1 MAASSTRR
9 PQQAKSVR
17 ANIDHCGSELSE
29 RDLASIRARAEERL
43 CRGLRESPTS
53 PCPSFRGSRVVSSKG
68 LSNVAHPQH
77 VDLHQRLLL
86 CCLLAG
92 VTPMT
97 EFFLTSFSQHR
108 RMTFSTSWEGLSID
122 IPARFMPHRK
132 STGALLMSTKHKADS
147 VAFAPYWENTRPM
160 PLHFYSDPRVLKVD
174 GLALGSVSDLGALEA
189 LRATYNVGDHAPL
202 PLPIAPCPRQRR
214 AGDGEQLIKRGRGD
228 GSPHEKLPA
237 PLAAGSSVSKKSS
250 TNPSHEELIYSLL
263 TLEDKFFNLQGVALC
278 SYRRLLAT
286 YEVASGSSSRINQLE
301 QELRTLRKAKA
312 REERRALRHHLKNLS
327 GEHDT
332 LKERYAASVRRTD
345 SVKAELDG
353 VRTERDFAEM
363 EREAFWKERKV
374 LRTSRD

>member
-1 MAASSTRR
+1 M
-9 PQQAKSVR
+9 VL
-17 ANIDHCGSELSE
+17 ELE
-29 RDLASIRARAEERL
+29 GHEE
-43 CRGLRESPTS
+43 
-53 PCPSFRGSRVVSSKG
+53 
-68 LSNVAHPQH
+68 
-77 VDLHQRLLL
+77 
-86 CCLLAG
+86 
-92 VTPMT
+92 
-97 EFFLTSFSQHR
+97 
-108 RMTFSTSWEGLSID
+108 
-122 IPARFMPHRK
+122 
-132 STGALLMSTKHKADS
+132 
-147 VAFAPYWENTRPM
+147 
-160 PLHFYSDPRVLKVD
+160 
-174 GLALGSVSDLGALEA
+174 
-189 LRATYNVGDHAPL
+189 
-202 PLPIAPCPRQRR
+202 
-214 AGDGEQLIKRGRGD
+214 
-228 GSPHEKLPA
+228 LPA